1 MDDFMCFEDLLYR
14 KKWHK
19 NEIHNFDS
27 SSEQIQETN
36 ENKITFA
43 IYLI

>member
-27 SSEQIQETN
+27 SSE
-36 ENKITFA
+36 NKITFA